1 MRAIRSQRDRT
12 GLNRQVRS
20 VTGFARFMT
29 TRDARRWA
37 LSSRAEL
44 PLACGERVTFFACAK
59 KGNQRNTPPTARLPG
74 ILPSRS
80 ARVLRGSPDV
90 RLCTFSERAHI
101 VCALLR
107 TFPAHPRRASGGPG
121 LGGILPQKPEQE
133 RKPRPSTSTRRG
145 SAGMHGFVDPGAVR
159 GAEHRSFCGISPK
172 GRGDGSPR
180 SRSGTGTVPSE
191 RPRKSEKRRNTPR
204 RTKRRG
210 APRPAPSLFGYFLGN
225 AKK

>member
-121 LGGILPQKPEQE
+121 LGGILPQKP
-133 RKPRPSTSTRRG
+133 RVARNIRRG

-159 GAEHRSFCGISPK
+159 GAEHRSLRGKKPAGSRQGIAAIA
-172 GRGDGSPR
+172 
-180 SRSGTGTVPSE
+180 
-191 RPRKSEKRRNTPR
+191 KRHMEC
-204 RTKRRG
+204 
-210 APRPAPSLFGYFLGN
+210 AV
-225 AKK
+225 